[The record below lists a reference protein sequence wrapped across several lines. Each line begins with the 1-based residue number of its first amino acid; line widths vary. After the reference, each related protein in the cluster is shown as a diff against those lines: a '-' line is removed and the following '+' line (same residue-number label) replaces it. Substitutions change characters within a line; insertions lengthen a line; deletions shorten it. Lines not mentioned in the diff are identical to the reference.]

1 MGGQQSLPHSGP
13 GAGQAAGVVAGVGVA
28 ALVREVGLAMIPAHL
43 RHTLESI
50 TQIIGNLQ
58 RREFSYFF

>member
-13 GAGQAAGVVAGVGVA
+13 GVVAGVGVA

-43 RHTLESI
+43 RHTLDSI

-58 RREFSYFF
+58 RRKFSYFF

>member
-13 GAGQAAGVVAGVGVA
+13 GAQAAGVVAGVGVA

-50 TQIIGNLQ
+50 TQIIGITL
-58 RREFSYFF
+58 